1 MALRD
6 SSSIWQRTRRKPHQ
20 VLDRVASRALAKD
33 GDFRGIASEG
43 FDVRSDSVQ
52 GESLVV
58 EACVL
63 LRDGG
68 LRGVGEAES
77 YGEGQHIFPS
87 PLDDEGVQRTVD
99 AIPERHYHDV
109 LICRR

>member
-1 MALRD
+1 M
-6 SSSIWQRTRRKPHQ
+6 P
-20 VLDRVASRALAKD
+20 KD
-33 GDFRGIASEG
+33 GDLRGITSKG

-63 LRDGG
+63 LRDGD

-77 YGEGQHIFPS
+77 YGEG
-87 PLDDEGVQRTVD
+87 
-99 AIPERHYHDV
+99 
-109 LICRR
+109 